1 MDNLWPLE
9 NWTFQSMD
17 NLWNLNRGPSH
28 SFNYRVVMDIAN
40 LFTVKSLQKSLCA
53 DKKRFTICLKM
64 KSLLEGRLG
73 FPCSGV
79 QEENSPTCLGKVVSL
94 IVYWHCF
101 HGNGNYWHYYQWQ
114 WQSQSNMCFHGN
126 SNSNYWHNYQW
137 KWQWQSNMCFMAC
150 RVSGKSWGSSGRPS
164 STVLTR
170 WCNI

>member
-1 MDNLWPLE
+1 M
-9 NWTFQSMD
+9 TFWKLNNIRSMD

-53 DKKRFTICLKM
+53 DKKVYNLPENKIPFGRASWFSWLWCARRKQ
-64 KSLLEGRLG
+64 SDVSGEG
-73 FPCSGV
+73 
-79 QEENSPTCLGKVVSL
+79 TVSL

-137 KWQWQSNMCFMAC
+137 QWQSNMCFMPC

-170 WCNI
+170 WCDI